1 MKTEKNSEIIPRV
14 EETLRSLTRNPFEIY
29 SLHKHQETLESRDEA
44 IDGYESATTEGV
56 SIRILEGDKIGFA
69 YSTQLD
75 GKGITRMAQKA
86 LESIGTTPADPAFT
100 FLSQPPACPALDIVD
115 TSLQSLTPEQ
125 KQGFVI
131 SIEQAARASDPRI
144 KQIRNAQLTF
154 NHATVRLFNSLGLDL
169 SYELS
174 GVTAD
179 ITLTAEENGQSEYG
193 WESSFSH
200 FLTDI
205 NFKKTGELAA
215 QKAIAQ
221 LGGVPVSSG
230 SYPAILDR
238 EVAAELISVLLPSFS
253 SENLYKGKSAL
264 AGKEG
269 QKIFSEKITLKDSLL
284 FAGGIAAAPFD
295 GEGTPARET
304 PLVDAGILTT
314 FFRDTFYG
322 KKLGLQ
328 STGNARRGG
337 ITALPSCGPT
347 NLVLSPGTSSLDA
360 MVASVTEGFFIQNLM
375 GVHTANPVTGDFS
388 LGASG
393 QWIKNGALDH
403 PVRGVAVSGNI
414 FDLFYKVEDVG
425 NKLRWFGTV
434 GTPYLLIGDLTLAG
448 A

>member
-1 MKTEKNSEIIPRV
+1 VKTGKNSETIPRV
-14 EETLRSLTRNPFEIY
+14 EEALRSLTRNPFEIY
-29 SLHKHQETLESRDEA
+29 ALHKHQETLESRDEA

-75 GKGITRMAQKA
+75 GKGITRMVQKA

-115 TSLQSLTPEQ
+115 VSLQSLTPEK
-125 KQGFVI
+125 KQGLVI

-154 NHATVRLFNSLGLDL
+154 NHATVRLVNSLGLDL

-205 NFKKTGELAA
+205 NFEKTGELAA
-215 QKAIAQ
+215 QKAVSQ

-253 SENLYKGKSAL
+253 GENLYKGKSSL
-264 AGKEG
+264 SGKEG

-284 FAGGIAAAPFD
+284 FTDGIAAAPFD
-295 GEGTPARET
+295 GEGTPAQET
-304 PLVDAGILTT
+304 SLVDRGILSA

-347 NLVLSPGTSSLDA
+347 NLALSPGTSSLDA
-360 MVASVTEGFFIQNLM
+360 MVASVTEGFFIQSLM

-393 QWIKNGALDH
+393 QWIKTGALDH

-414 FDLFYKVEDVG
+414 FDLFYKVEAVG
-425 NKLRWFGTV
+425 NELRWFGTV